1 MLKNLWGGG
10 KTLSYLLAV
19 VLALVTGGVWAEN
32 AFFTGEEN
40 NYFNLA
46 GNWDIGRLPK
56 NDTIFF
62 QGNKFDS
69 RFTENEV
76 VFDTAYTISKQFSVR
91 AVGTADNPLV
101 WRATNADY
109 GLKSTANNSL
119 VGWNVGDAYLLI
131 SNGTWQM
138 AGTAF
143 EIGNQNKG
151 WLYLKDIKAFTISKD
166 LVLKNSST
174 LTLDGGSISVG
185 TSLQINGGSVLN
197 LTSGSITVGDG
208 YNLRLG
214 DGNEKDKSASYIQK
228 SGTLECADIYLGN
241 NANSTSGEQYF
252 ELGGGTVT
260 AGAIVHGDGNA
271 PATIKFDGGTLRARI
286 AYPAGLLREDTRVS
300 HIVGNNGGTI
310 DSNNLAINIGASIN
324 DADGESGTMTF
335 KGGNT
340 VTLTDSATIRWTG
353 CTIVELGTKLSV
365 GSGDARD
372 AILANGLK
380 VEYGKV
386 LPDGDYT
393 VFEYSGGLSE
403 EALKNVELVNCG
415 VDTTIGLNHDATG
428 IVVHFVAPKWISD
441 EVSTMVWT
449 GTLNDVAF
457 GKFTARFGGKS
468 CFNANYAHSN
478 AVAGYNKKVFVDDS
492 GRVTE
497 IIVEYQVIEK
507 GTIKC
512 VIVSFTNGDGG
523 VYATALDAKYIA
535 NQNYAGDFEF
545 YQYYREWAAG
555 ITDNDIVASND
566 IWGYGVYDLRVTAD
580 ATAKIEK
587 NSDGALEISGQGDVG
602 QLITPSIILEIA
614 SESKIAAD
622 NFHGQSKI
630 VNHGTVDFK
639 GRECSIPFDMAS
651 TGIYVVSNGVL
662 KAKSVVGTGQALM
675 IKVVSGAVYDINGR
689 AVTASVVLEDGAK
702 FTNGG
707 SSHVHWDTAQ
717 SWSLTLNG
725 NATANAN
732 INFGLVAKNNNE
744 YEGTSLYLN
753 DHTLTLT
760 GKNNFIL
767 NKTTVSGTGKIVVDA
782 GKLVAVNGTYGED
795 WSVEVQ
801 QNGSLWL
808 YTPQNKNPTTLTVCN
823 FENRGTIDTNANH
836 GETGTLVV
844 KGTLTPGNA
853 IPKLQLSDGAIV
865 TVKEGVTQEIS
876 TEFSA
881 SGTIKVDLSAI
892 TDASDLIENGIS
904 VLKVPSAQI
913 PSNVTWEPIN
923 APISK
928 LYARWVNDS
937 NGNSTLK
944 IRQNSALF
952 IRIR

>member
-1 MLKNLWGGG
+1 ML
-10 KTLSYLLAV
+10 AC
-19 VLALVTGGVWAEN
+19 ATGGAWAAN
-32 AFFTGEEN
+32 VFFTGKEN

-46 GNWDIGRLPK
+46 GNWDIGRLPTS
-56 NDTIFF
+56 DTIFF
-62 QGNKFDS
+62 QGNKFNS

-131 SNGTWQM
+131 SNGTWQV
-138 AGTAF
+138 AGSAF
-143 EIGNQNKG
+143 EIGDSNKG

-166 LVLKNSST
+166 LMLKNSST

-197 LTSGSITVGDG
+197 LTSGSITVGNG

-214 DGNEKDKSASYIQK
+214 GEKNKSASYIQK

-252 ELGGGTVT
+252 ELGGGMVT
-260 AGAIVHGDGNA
+260 AGAIVHGEGNA

-300 HIVGNNGGTI
+300 HIVGDNGGTI

-340 VTLTDSATIRWTG
+340 VTLTETATIGWTG
-353 CTIVELGTKLSV
+353 GTIVELGTKLSV

-386 LPDGDYT
+386 LTDGDYT
-393 VFEYSGGLSE
+393 VFEYSRGLPDD
-403 EALKNVELVNCG
+403 ALEKVELVNCG
-415 VDTTIGLNHDATG
+415 VDTTIGLNDDATG

-441 EVSTMVWT
+441 TASTRVWT
-449 GTLNDVAF
+449 GTLDDVAF

-468 CFNANYAHSN
+468 CNFSDYAHSN
-478 AVAGYNKKVFVDDS
+478 AVDGYNKKVFVDDS

-497 IIVEYQVIEK
+497 IIVEYQVKETGIIK
-507 GTIKC
+507 G
-512 VIVSFTNGDGG
+512 VIVSFTNGEDG

-545 YQYYREWAAG
+545 YKYSKEWATG
-555 ITDNDIVASND
+555 ITDYNIVASNNTH
-566 IWGYGVYDLRVTAD
+566 GYGVYDLRVTAD
-580 ATAKIEK
+580 ATAEIEK
-587 NSDGALEISGQGDVG
+587 KAEGVLEISGQGDVG
-602 QLITPSIILEIA
+602 QLITPSINLEIA

-662 KAKSVVGTGQALM
+662 KAKKVVETGRALT
-675 IKVVSGAVYDINGR
+675 IKVASGAEYDINDR
-689 AVTASVVLEDGAK
+689 AVTASVVLEDGAT

-753 DHTLTLT
+753 NHTLTLT

-767 NKTTVSGTGKIVVDA
+767 NKTTVSGSGKVVVEA
-782 GKLVAVNGTYGED
+782 GKLVAVNGTYGEN
-795 WSVEVQ
+795 WSVVVNQ
-801 QNGSLWL
+801 KGSLWL
-808 YTPQNKNPTTLTVCN
+808 YTPQNKNPTNLTVCN

-844 KGTLTPGNA
+844 RGTLTPGNA

-881 SGTIKVDLSAI
+881 SGTIKVDFSAI
-892 TDASDLIENGIS
+892 TDASGLIGNGIS

-923 APISK
+923 APVSK
-928 LYARWVNDS
+928 LCARWVNGSD
-937 NGNSTLK
+937 GYSTLK

>member
-19 VLALVTGGVWAEN
+19 VLALESSSVWAD
-32 AFFTGEEN
+32 AYFTGAEN

-46 GNWDIGRLPK
+46 GNWDIGRLPTS
-56 NDTIFF
+56 DTIFF
-62 QGNKFDS
+62 QGNKFNS

-131 SNGTWQM
+131 SNGTWQV
-138 AGTAF
+138 AGTTF

-228 SGTLECADIYLGN
+228 SGTLTCADIYLGK

-260 AGAIVHGDGNA
+260 AGAIVHGEGGNA
-271 PATIKFDGGTLRARI
+271 PATIKFDGGTLKARI

-340 VTLTDSATIRWTG
+340 VTLTDSATIGWTG
-353 CTIVELGTKLSV
+353 GTIVELGTKLSV
-365 GSGDARD
+365 GSGDARE

-415 VDTTIGLNHDATG
+415 VDTTIGLNDDATG
-428 IVVHFVAPKWISD
+428 IVVYFVAPKWISD
-441 EVSTMVWT
+441 TASTRVWT
-449 GTLNDVAF
+449 GTLDDVAF

-468 CFNANYAHSN
+468 CKFSDYAHSN
-478 AVAGYNKKVFVDDS
+478 AVDGYNKKVFVNDS

-497 IIVEYQVIEK
+497 IVVEYQVKET
-507 GTIKC
+507 GTIKG
-512 VIVSFTNGDGG
+512 VIVSFTNGVDG
-523 VYATALDAKYIA
+523 VYATALDAKYIP

-545 YQYYREWAAG
+545 YKYSKAWSTG
-555 ITDNDIVASND
+555 ITDYNIVASND
-566 IWGYGVYDLRVTAD
+566 THGYGVYDLRVTAD

-639 GRECSIPFDMAS
+639 GKRECSFPFDMTS

-662 KAKSVVGTGQALM
+662 KAESVVETGRALT
-675 IKVVSGAVYDINGR
+675 IKVASGAVYDINGK

-707 SSHVHWDTAQ
+707 SHVYWDAAQ
-717 SWSLTLNG
+717 SWCLTLNG
-725 NATANAN
+725 NATAKADK
-732 INFGLVAKNNNE
+732 NFGLVAKNNNE

-782 GKLVAVNGTYGED
+782 GRLVAVNGTYGED
-795 WSVEVQ
+795 WSVVVN
-801 QNGSLWL
+801 QNGILWL
-808 YTPQNKNPTTLTVCN
+808 YTPQNKNPTNLTVCN

-865 TVKEGVTQEIS
+865 KVEEGEIQEIS

-913 PSNVTWEPIN
+913 PLNVTWEPIN

-928 LYARWVNDS
+928 LYARWMNGS
-937 NGNSTLK
+937 NGYSILK

-952 IRIR
+952 IRIK

>member
-1 MLKNLWGGG
+1 M
-10 KTLSYLLAV
+10 
-19 VLALVTGGVWAEN
+19 LALVSSSVWAD
-32 AFFTGEEN
+32 AYFTGAEN

-46 GNWDIGRLPK
+46 GNWDIGKVPTS
-56 NDTIFF
+56 DTIFF

-119 VGWNVGDAYLLI
+119 VGWNEGDAYLLI
-131 SNGTWQM
+131 SNGTWQV

-143 EIGNQNKG
+143 EIGNKNKG

-228 SGTLECADIYLGN
+228 SGTLTCADIYLGK

-260 AGAIVHGDGNA
+260 AGAIVHGEGNA
-271 PATIKFDGGTLRARI
+271 PATIKFDGGTLKARI
-286 AYPAGLLREDTRVS
+286 AYSAGLLREDTRVS

-310 DSNNLAINIGASIN
+310 DSNNLAINIGASID

-340 VTLTDSATIRWTG
+340 VTLTDSATIGWTG
-353 CTIVELGTKLSV
+353 GTIVELGTKLSV
-365 GSGDARD
+365 GSVEARD
-372 AILANGLK
+372 AILAKGLK

-386 LPDGDYT
+386 LTDGDYT
-393 VFEYSGGLSE
+393 VFECSRGLPDD
-403 EALKNVELVNCG
+403 ALEKVELVNCG
-415 VDTTIGLNHDATG
+415 VDTTIGFNNDENPTA
-428 IVVHFVAPKWISD
+428 IVVNFVAPKWISD
-441 EVSTMVWT
+441 TATRVWT
-449 GTLNDVAF
+449 GTLDDVAF

-545 YQYYREWAAG
+545 YQYNREWAAG

-580 ATAKIEK
+580 ATAEIEK
-587 NSDGALEISGQGDVG
+587 KAEGVLEISGQGDVG
-602 QLITPSIILEIA
+602 QLITPSAIVEIA
-614 SESKIAAD
+614 SESKVAAD

-639 GRECSIPFDMAS
+639 GRMEYSIPFDMTS
-651 TGIYVVSNGVL
+651 TGVYVVSNGVL
-662 KAKSVVGTGQALM
+662 KAKKVVETGRALT
-675 IKVVSGAVYDINGR
+675 IKVASGAEYDINGR
-689 AVTASVVLEDGAK
+689 AVTASVVLEDGAT

-767 NKTTVSGTGKIVVDA
+767 NKTTVSGSGKVVVEA

-801 QNGSLWL
+801 KNGSLWL

-865 TVKEGVTQEIS
+865 KVKEGEIQEIS
-876 TEFSA
+876 TEFSS

-892 TDASDLIENGIS
+892 TDASGLIGNGIS
-904 VLKVPSAQI
+904 VLKVPSTQI
-913 PSNVTWEPIN
+913 PLNVTWEPIN

-928 LYARWVNDS
+928 LYARWVNGSD
-937 NGNSTLK
+937 GYSTLK